1 MDKKQNS
8 EPTIVPYSH
17 KASKKEQV
25 EQMFDTIAP
34 KYDLLN
40 DLLSLGIEN
49 HWKKTLVRQVKPF
62 KPQKILDIATG
73 TGDLIFLMY
82 HKLKPKRIVG
92 IDLSAQMLE
101 IAKKKA
107 KKKLGEQAKNIEY
120 YQQDAENANCKTGE
134 FDLIT
139 CAFGVRNFED
149 LTKGLENM
157 NRMLKDNGVLAI
169 LEFSKVK
176 TPVFGKIYNFYFEKF
191 LPYLGGLI
199 SKDFKA
205 YKYLPRSV
213 KSFPAG
219 MDFVEIVES
228 VGFKHYKIKSL
239 TFGIATI
246 YIFRKYNQPKNV

>member
-8 EPTIVPYSH
+8 ESTVVPYSH
-17 KASKKEQV
+17 NASKKEQV

-40 DLLSLGIEN
+40 DLLSFGIEN

-62 KPQKILDIATG
+62 RPRKILDIATG

-82 HKLKPKRIVG
+82 HKLKPERIVG

-107 KKKLGEQAKNIEY
+107 KKKLGKQAKNIEF
-120 YQQDAENANCKTGE
+120 YQQDAENANCKTAE

-139 CAFGVRNFED
+139 CAFGVRNFEN

-157 NRMLKDNGVLAI
+157 YRMLKDDGVMAI

-176 TPVFGKIYNFYFEKF
+176 APIFGKIYNFYFEKF
-191 LPYLGGLI
+191 LPYVGGLI

-205 YKYLPRSV
+205 YKYLPKSV
-213 KSFPAG
+213 KYFPSG
-219 MDFVEIVES
+219 TEFVKTVEP
-228 VGFKHYKIKSL
+228 VGFKHYKTKSL

-246 YIFRKYNQPKNV
+246 YIFRKYNQSKDV